1 MKPSDLSRRK
11 FCKLAALA
19 PLAISSI
26 SWNSRRLTRRA
37 TLTMGSILDVR
48 IFSNDT
54 ALAHRAIQSVFDE
67 FRRVD
72 ELLSVYRPESWIS
85 LINANAGRTDV
96 RIPEAIGSIL
106 QTAQNYCGGTRGRFN
121 VLVEPLMRVYGFR
134 EEAANISDKKIA
146 DAIDAANPKHLS
158 ITKDSAGLTHANAAI
173 DLGGIGVGYAIDRSV
188 ERLRAYGITNALI
201 NHAGDIFAL
210 GEGPEGNGWPIS
222 IQDPLDPRGTV
233 MTLELKDTALS
244 TSGNYEKFVT
254 LDGRTVGHI
263 LDPQNG
269 KNPTRY
275 LSLSVVAD
283 TATEADA
290 LATGYFCSD
299 GIPEGVRYVTVS
311 PQGRSVTVQK
321 SL

>member
-1 MKPSDLSRRK
+1 MKPSDLSRRE

-26 SWNSRRLTRRA
+26 SWNSHRLTRRA

-54 ALAHRAIQSVFDE
+54 ALAHRAIQSVFEE
-67 FRRVD
+67 FRRID
-72 ELLSVYRPESWIS
+72 ELLSVYRTDSWIS
-85 LINANAGRTDV
+85 KINAHAGRAEV
-96 RIPEAIGSIL
+96 RIPDEVGAIL
-106 QTAQNYCGGTRGRFN
+106 RTAQDYCQRTDGRFN
-121 VLVEPLMRVYGFR
+121 VLVEPLMRLYGFR
-134 EEAANISDKKIA
+134 ESAASVSDNKIA
-146 DAIDAANPKHLS
+146 DAIDAAKPEHLS
-158 ITKDSAGLTHANAAI
+158 VSKNFAGLSHPGAAI

-188 ERLRAYGITNALI
+188 ERLREYGITNALI

-254 LDGRTVGHI
+254 LGDRSIGHI
-263 LDPQNG
+263 LNPING

-290 LATGYFCSD
+290 LSTGYFCD
-299 GIPEGVRYVTVS
+299 DKIPENVRFLALISQEKAFTILD
-311 PQGRSVTVQK
+311 R
-321 SL
+321 L